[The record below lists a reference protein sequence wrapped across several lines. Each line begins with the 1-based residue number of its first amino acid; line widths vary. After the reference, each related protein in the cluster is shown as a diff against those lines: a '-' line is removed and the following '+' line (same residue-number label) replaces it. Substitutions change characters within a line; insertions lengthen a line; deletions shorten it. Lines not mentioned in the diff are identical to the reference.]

1 MSPPATTTHSGVS
14 FKYYLIIIYS
24 TNSASSILAFTST
37 STWVFWTYL
46 LISFTKSFTVI
57 KPDVLSLP
65 LDEALLL
72 SQEKFH
78 PNIPCLFSTSLI
90 VHANSSSDTTRYH
103 NRSLANTLNCAKRSI
118 SASLTEKPLTMIASL
133 LVSPTSRR
141 HSTRKKTPLLCAECS
156 GVPILVF
163 RPFVAH
169 LLYGVPLAMSLVSC
183 LFMELVSEWM

>member
-1 MSPPATTTHSGVS
+1 M
-14 FKYYLIIIYS
+14 
-24 TNSASSILAFTST
+24 
-37 STWVFWTYL
+37 
-46 LISFTKSFTVI
+46 I

-65 LDEALLL
+65 LDKVLLL

-90 VHANSSSDTTRYH
+90 VHANSSSDATRYH

-118 SASLTEKPLTMIASL
+118 SASLTEKPLTMITSL

-183 LFMELVSEWM
+183 LFMELVLRLTVRSNVKPKCGNNSFESLHVSCSSEFCLSLYRLHSSSTTCHIRLVTA

>member
-1 MSPPATTTHSGVS
+1 MEMSPPATTTHSGVS
-14 FKYYLIIIYS
+14 FEYYLIIIYG

-65 LDEALLL
+65 LDKALLL

-90 VHANSSSDTTRYH
+90 VHANLSSDATRYH

-118 SASLTEKPLTMIASL
+118 SASLTEKPLTMITSL

-156 GVPILVF
+156 GYRYLYFTPSSLTCCMGSHWRCHWCLV
-163 RPFVAH
+163 
-169 LLYGVPLAMSLVSC
+169 YS
-183 LFMELVSEWM
+183 WN